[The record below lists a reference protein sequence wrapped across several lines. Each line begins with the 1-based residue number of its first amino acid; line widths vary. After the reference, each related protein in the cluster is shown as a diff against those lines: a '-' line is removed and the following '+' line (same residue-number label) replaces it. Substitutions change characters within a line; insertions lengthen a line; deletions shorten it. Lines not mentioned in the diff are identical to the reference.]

1 MNKRY
6 IIGAIAAVVV
16 IAAVLVAVTV
26 VGGDDDGSSGI
37 EGVEQVQTTLEGIP
51 QDGNTLGEADAPVE
65 IIEYGDISC
74 PACKLA
80 SETTIIELIDEF
92 VRDGDA
98 KLTFRP
104 IAFINASS
112 ERGALGA
119 EAAGMQDAM
128 WSFVEVL
135 YANQGPET
143 QDWLS
148 DAMMEDVVTQL
159 GLDLEKWRA
168 DYAGEAVASRFFD
181 RSEAASKDKVDATP
195 TFIVRGPGGERTIS
209 GAANLSEFQDAVAA
223 VGPGER

>member
-16 IAAVLVAVTV
+16 LVAVLVGVTV
-26 VGGDDDGSSGI
+26 LGGDDDGGSGV
-37 EGVEQVQTTLEGIP
+37 EGVEQIQSTLEGIP
-51 QDGNTLGEADAPVE
+51 QEGNTLGQADAPVE
-65 IIEYGDISC
+65 IIEYGDIAC

-80 SETTIIELIDEF
+80 SETTIIELIDEY
-92 VRDGDA
+92 VRDGEA

-135 YANQGPET
+135 YANQGSEAD
-143 QDWLS
+143 DWLS
-148 DAMMEDVVTQL
+148 DEMMEDAVTQL
-159 GLDLEKWRA
+159 GLDLEQWRS
-168 DYAGEAVASRFFD
+168 DYAGEAVASRFFE
-181 RSEAASKDKVDATP
+181 RSEAATADNVDATP

-209 GAANLSEFQDAVAA
+209 GAANLSEFQEAVEA
-223 VGPGER
+223 VGPPAS